1 MNTNKSISYLLC
13 NKGITVNLYKLHFLS
28 SHFSFQP
35 SKRLFN
41 QAKIVFHPPSFP
53 SLQPNTHKEK
63 LNIFYPPTFSSSQF
77 STPPSKQ
84 TLNNIGTVRMCLY
97 KTILKNCSQL
107 TRKKK
112 VTNMK
117 VLLRFLFYPICIF
130 I

>member
-1 MNTNKSISYLLC
+1 MSTNKSISYLLC

-35 SKRLFN
+35 SKR
-41 QAKIVFHPPSFP
+41 VFHPPSFP

-77 STPPSKQ
+77 STPPSKR
-84 TLNNIGTVRMCLY
+84 TLNNIGTVHMCLY

-112 VTNMK
+112 VTNTK
-117 VLLRFLFYPICIF
+117 VLLRFLFYPISIF